1 MFMIICATLSGVASS
16 AFSREG
22 RKFWI
27 SKVIPVDYRQQVL
40 AKFLHSMAIALLG
53 ISGAAAVLVFRFHLG
68 PGQWLSGLALAL
80 PITAFLTSLNLA
92 VDLARPLLDWIS
104 PQKAMKQNLN
114 VLIAMLLDLGFLFFY
129 GVAFVALG
137 KSGLTLAAV
146 LAILAV
152 LGLGLACLAYTLV
165 LQFALRR
172 YPSIEA

>member
-1 MFMIICATLSGVASS
+1 
-16 AFSREG
+16 
-22 RKFWI
+22 
-27 SKVIPVDYRQQVL
+27 VDYRQQVL

-53 ISGAAAVLVFRFHLG
+53 ITSAAAVLVFRFHLG
-68 PGQWLSGLALAL
+68 TGQWLSSLALAL

-114 VLIAMLLDLGFLFFY
+114 VLIAMLLDLGFLFLY
-129 GVAFVALG
+129 GVAFIALG
-137 KSGLTLAAV
+137 KSGLSLAAA
-146 LAILAV
+146 LGILAG
-152 LGLGLACLAYTLV
+152 LGLGLASLAYVLI